1 MIQTKL
7 AIIGVGH
14 VGSQVLTRLQSPQLI
29 FRYHPDRQQQGHGK
43 RRGS

>member
-14 VGSQVLTRLQSPQLI
+14 VGSQVLTDCSHLNLFSDIILI
-29 FRYHPDRQQQGHGK
+29 DSNKDGK